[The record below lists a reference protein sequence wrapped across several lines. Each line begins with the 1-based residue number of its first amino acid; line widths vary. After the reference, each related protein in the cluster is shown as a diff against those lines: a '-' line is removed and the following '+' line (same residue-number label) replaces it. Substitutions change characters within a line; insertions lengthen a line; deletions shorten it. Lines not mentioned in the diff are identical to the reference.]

1 MSKID
6 KLIEKLCPNG
16 VKFYELGELGK
27 FYGGLTGK
35 SKEDFKEGNAK
46 FITYMN
52 VYKNPALDIDVEDK
66 VKIGE
71 NEKQRTLEY
80 GDIIFTGSSET
91 PDECGITSVVT
102 KRTDEKLYLNSFCF
116 FFRFNDPSIMYPD
129 FAKHLFRSS
138 NLRYQIGKTASGVT
152 RFNVSKKLME
162 KVKIA
167 VPPLEVQYEIVHIL
181 DDFMFLSAELSTELS
196 AELKAREK
204 QYEFYENKLFN
215 FDENHVDYKSINF
228 EEIATFSQGI
238 QVDVNKQFYEPF
250 ENSVPFLRIVDFVN
264 DNEPPRFIEKPNDK
278 YIKKENEMIMIR
290 YGASAAGR
298 VFINKYGAIANNM
311 FKINIK
317 ENVEINLKYLMY
329 YLSQD
334 KIYRLLNSSG
344 KSTMPAIN
352 FGFLNKVKINIPSTN
367 EQERIVKILDKFEY
381 LTKNI
386 SEGLSAEIEAREKQY
401 RYYSDKLLTFREMG
415 CE

>member
-6 KLIEKLCPNG
+6 ELIKELCPDG

-35 SKEDFKEGNAK
+35 SKEDFKDGNAK

-52 VYKNPALDIDVEDK
+52 VYKNPALDIDVQDK

-71 NEKQRTLEY
+71 NENQRTLEY

-91 PDECGITSVVT
+91 PDECGIASVVT

-116 FFRFNDPSIMYPD
+116 FFRFNEPSIMCPD

-181 DDFMFLSAELSTELS
+181 DDFMLLSAELS
-196 AELKAREK
+196 AELKARQK
-204 QYEFYENKLFN
+204 QYSYYEENLLNRDGRRVKLNEVCNICAGGTPSKTRTEYWDNGTIKWLGSTVCKNKKYVDEITNYITELGLEKSSAKLLKEKTTLIAMVGATIGKVAFLDFEATTNQNVACLFPK
-215 FDENHVDYKSINF
+215 DENELNPDYLYYACKSLYPTFVEYANGKFAMASLTFIRNLEITIPDI
-228 EEIATFSQGI
+228 EE
-238 QVDVNKQFYEPF
+238 QV
-250 ENSVPFLRIVDFVN
+250 RIVNILD
-264 DNEPPRFIEKPNDK
+264 RF
-278 YIKKENEMIMIR
+278 
-290 YGASAAGR
+290 
-298 VFINKYGAIANNM
+298 
-311 FKINIK
+311 
-317 ENVEINLKYLMY
+317 
-329 YLSQD
+329 D
-334 KIYRLLNSSG
+334 KICN
-344 KSTMPAIN
+344 
-352 FGFLNKVKINIPSTN
+352 
-367 EQERIVKILDKFEY
+367 
-381 LTKNI
+381 NI
-386 SEGLSAEIEAREKQY
+386 SNGLPAEIEARQKQY
-401 RYYSDKLLTFREMG
+401 NYYRDKLLTFKEIG
-415 CE
+415 SE